1 MEQNNIQSK
10 SIRNLFRKKV
20 NHNAAEYNITTN
32 AKFQNSRQFITLPKK
47 WGKIHTTK
55 WAIGHDGAIIWVS
68 KLKII
73 YSFRSLTILGHLL
86 FELVIS
92 KENVISWRGV
102 ENIFWSQGFLIR
114 SASHKPLTEQTK
126 QRRVYNWPM

>member
-20 NHNAAEYNITTN
+20 NHNAAEYNTITN
-32 AKFQNSRQFITLPKK
+32 AKFQNSRQFITLTKK

-68 KLKII
+68 KFII

-92 KENVISWRGV
+92 KENVIS
-102 ENIFWSQGFLIR
+102 
-114 SASHKPLTEQTK
+114 
-126 QRRVYNWPM
+126 